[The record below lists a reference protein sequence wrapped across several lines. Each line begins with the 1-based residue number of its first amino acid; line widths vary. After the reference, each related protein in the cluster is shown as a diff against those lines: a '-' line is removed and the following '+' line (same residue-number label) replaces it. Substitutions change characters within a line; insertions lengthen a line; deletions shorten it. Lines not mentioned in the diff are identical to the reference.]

1 MQAISRLLA
10 YLKPY
15 RRLVIT
21 TIVLLISSQVLHLA
35 PPYLTKILID
45 DVFHVA
51 EPFKGHVPI
60 SMHAGLMRSLGL
72 IVLGLIATSVFAL
85 ILDIIQARI
94 TAFVGGKVTHDIR
107 MALYSSL
114 HRMPVSFF
122 DKRQTGSVISRVT
135 QDAGSLQDFL
145 TRDVQFF
152 ITNSLMLVLVLVILF
167 RENWKLAALTLIP
180 APLVSI
186 AARMVFKRMKWMFRR
201 VWHRW
206 GQLHS
211 AMSDSLQGLRVVKAF
226 AQEDREINRFNQRS
240 TGLYEANVQAD
251 QTMSTIFPLLQFFLT
266 SGQFVVWYA
275 GGIGVINVG
284 VTTGTLVMFL
294 GYIGMLY
301 GPLQIVTRMWDRMSR
316 NLAAAERI
324 FEVMDADPEEPE
336 PDKVVRMGAIKG
348 HVQFDK
354 VTFGYD
360 KNNPVLHEIE
370 VDIQPG
376 EMIGLVGH
384 SGAGKST
391 FINLLARF
399 YTPQDGRILI
409 DGVDAS
415 NVSVEDLRKQ
425 IGVVAQDPYLF
436 SGGIMDNIA
445 YGKPTA
451 TPEEIIRAAKAANA
465 HDFIVNFPDGYE
477 TQVGERGQS
486 LSGGE
491 RQRIS
496 IARAILHNPRIL
508 ILDEATSS
516 VDTGTEKLIQ
526 EALTRLTKDRTT
538 FAIAH
543 RLSTLR
549 NADRLL
555 VLDHGKVSELG
566 THEELMA
573 KNGTYAKLV
582 EMQTEM
588 SRIVAV
594 GG

>member
-1 MQAISRLLA
+1 MHVLPEDVLLKVKTLSNGSELQLAFESDLDEHGEAGRRFLVATDDRILVISPDHGNPTVDHNIPFESILEVRSEPYIGSGSLIADVDGKQVALIRYSNSVAREFGYAARALRAIKSGEKIPAAGEDDRTRRCITCGFPLEPHSDACRNCVNRMQAISRLLA

-211 AMSDSLQGLRVVKAF
+211 AMSD
-226 AQEDREINRFNQRS
+226 
-240 TGLYEANVQAD
+240 
-251 QTMSTIFPLLQFFLT
+251 
-266 SGQFVVWYA
+266 
-275 GGIGVINVG
+275 
-284 VTTGTLVMFL
+284 
-294 GYIGMLY
+294 
-301 GPLQIVTRMWDRMSR
+301 
-316 NLAAAERI
+316 
-324 FEVMDADPEEPE
+324 
-336 PDKVVRMGAIKG
+336 
-348 HVQFDK
+348 
-354 VTFGYD
+354 
-360 KNNPVLHEIE
+360 
-370 VDIQPG
+370 
-376 EMIGLVGH
+376 
-384 SGAGKST
+384 
-391 FINLLARF
+391 
-399 YTPQDGRILI
+399 
-409 DGVDAS
+409 
-415 NVSVEDLRKQ
+415 
-425 IGVVAQDPYLF
+425 
-436 SGGIMDNIA
+436 
-445 YGKPTA
+445 
-451 TPEEIIRAAKAANA
+451 
-465 HDFIVNFPDGYE
+465 
-477 TQVGERGQS
+477 
-486 LSGGE
+486 
-491 RQRIS
+491 
-496 IARAILHNPRIL
+496 
-508 ILDEATSS
+508 
-516 VDTGTEKLIQ
+516 
-526 EALTRLTKDRTT
+526 
-538 FAIAH
+538 
-543 RLSTLR
+543 
-549 NADRLL
+549 
-555 VLDHGKVSELG
+555 
-566 THEELMA
+566 
-573 KNGTYAKLV
+573 
-582 EMQTEM
+582 
-588 SRIVAV
+588 
-594 GG
+594 